1 VLPLIKKRMAQLFS
15 KTQREKQPGS
25 LKITYMT
32 DAKGNYS
39 EKVSLNLREEN
50 GKTFVD
56 VVADQVFLKNPETQY
71 PVTIDP
77 TIDSWNVLRDN
88 FVASSFPDSVF
99 SSNTYMHTGYNSYFG
114 TTRALLRFYLPAL
127 PSDSVIDSATFNAY
141 QTRNDGQQ
149 VSVDLHRVSS
159 DWPSSA
165 TWNSQPSTATTKEST
180 VTSNTY
186 NAYWSWD
193 ITSLAKYWY
202 NGVQA
207 NYGMMLKQQNE
218 TTSPYRTFT
227 SVNNGINTPR
237 LTVNY
242 RVEAIG
248 LESFWTNTEEGV
260 NPANGNLVYRET
272 DVQIPGRGP
281 EVSLTRTFNSRK
293 SSFKGLFGYGWIS
306 NLEQT
311 LVDSG
316 SGPITLIDEDNTR
329 HIFGEK
335 VGGGYEAAGG
345 VYLDLVKNTDG
356 TYTITATDGTKTNF
370 NTSGKIRSITD
381 TNGNTITFVY
391 DASGKLTK
399 IQDASGR
406 ATSIAFATN
415 GYVSSVT
422 DPAGRITSYSYDA
435 SGNMTNVTNPEGK
448 VTTFSYDT
456 DHNLTG
462 VTDARSIKTT
472 VGYDTSDRVTSIS
485 RPLTINGVAGT
496 SKTTYAYDTA
506 NLVTTVTDGEGKRV
520 DYTTNANGNVVQ
532 TTQNPLDAASKT
544 VTTFTYDN
552 KNNLTKVVEPN
563 TNKANGTAAYVYTY
577 DPNGNITGVQLP
589 ENQNSTFEYDSN
601 NNLVKE
607 QDFSQNVSTNDYD
620 NKNNQTESTD
630 PNVQTSASRYD
641 ANGNLLY
648 STHPMSAADN
658 LLANS
663 GFELDQNT
671 DSWPDGWTK
680 MMQPNTTATYGWSN
694 TSKFGKKA
702 ISISNPTGWAIV
714 SSEKVKYEA
723 GDQFIASAYIKNENT
738 ANSALIKIEYFNA
751 QGTPLPPTSYSFGLK
766 GTHDWTRVQA
776 VVSDVPDQTDTI
788 LVSFGLN
795 AGAGTAYFDGV
806 QLEKGTTL
814 AAYNLV
820 ENSSYERPDSTNASL
835 PENWGTSG
843 NLSVNDKIIQ
853 NVNPGDDNVYI
864 GKSSFQMT
872 GEAGKNKHL
881 KQTINLS
888 GDANTQLTLSG
899 WAKQAGANPN
909 GGPFEMQVVVN
920 YTDGTKGYN
929 FGNEFDKNVQDWQ
942 HVPAFVKPTKA
953 FNSLDVYYHFN
964 NQSGTDILMR
974 CVW

>member
-1 VLPLIKKRMAQLFS
+1 MKVKGVSPQKEKNGTIVFKDS
-15 KTQREKQPGS
+15 KGKTVWFFENP
-25 LKITYMT
+25 YMT

-99 SSNTYMHTGYNSYFG
+99 PSNTYMHTGYNSYFG

-193 ITSLAKYWY
+193 ITSLAKDWY

-370 NTSGKIRSITD
+370 NTSGKISSITD

-406 ATSIAFATN
+406 ATSI
-415 GYVSSVT
+415 SSL
-422 DPAGRITSYSYDA
+422 D
-435 SGNMTNVTNPEGK
+435 
-448 VTTFSYDT
+448 
-456 DHNLTG
+456 
-462 VTDARSIKTT
+462 
-472 VGYDTSDRVTSIS
+472 
-485 RPLTINGVAGT
+485 
-496 SKTTYAYDTA
+496 
-506 NLVTTVTDGEGKRV
+506 KRV
-520 DYTTNANGNVVQ
+520 CIQCDRPGWQ
-532 TTQNPLDAASKT
+532 
-544 VTTFTYDN
+544 DN
-552 KNNLTKVVEPN
+552 FL
-563 TNKANGTAAYVYTY
+563 
-577 DPNGNITGVQLP
+577 QL
-589 ENQNSTFEYDSN
+589 
-601 NNLVKE
+601 
-607 QDFSQNVSTNDYD
+607 
-620 NKNNQTESTD
+620 
-630 PNVQTSASRYD
+630 
-641 ANGNLLY
+641 
-648 STHPMSAADN
+648 
-658 LLANS
+658 
-663 GFELDQNT
+663 
-671 DSWPDGWTK
+671 
-680 MMQPNTTATYGWSN
+680 
-694 TSKFGKKA
+694 
-702 ISISNPTGWAIV
+702 
-714 SSEKVKYEA
+714 
-723 GDQFIASAYIKNENT
+723 
-738 ANSALIKIEYFNA
+738 
-751 QGTPLPPTSYSFGLK
+751 
-766 GTHDWTRVQA
+766 
-776 VVSDVPDQTDTI
+776 
-788 LVSFGLN
+788 
-795 AGAGTAYFDGV
+795 
-806 QLEKGTTL
+806 
-814 AAYNLV
+814 
-820 ENSSYERPDSTNASL
+820 
-835 PENWGTSG
+835 
-843 NLSVNDKIIQ
+843 
-853 NVNPGDDNVYI
+853 
-864 GKSSFQMT
+864 
-872 GEAGKNKHL
+872 
-881 KQTINLS
+881 
-888 GDANTQLTLSG
+888 
-899 WAKQAGANPN
+899 
-909 GGPFEMQVVVN
+909 
-920 YTDGTKGYN
+920 
-929 FGNEFDKNVQDWQ
+929 
-942 HVPAFVKPTKA
+942 
-953 FNSLDVYYHFN
+953 
-964 NQSGTDILMR
+964 
-974 CVW
+974 